1 MRAKKT
7 SYARRACH
15 HGRGVFGSNAASHS
29 CDGAGTENLAR
40 SGEPI
45 RLSLRS
51 EPNLASTISNAFPC
65 VLSQA
70 KDPNT
75 SKILASPSEPNRLS
89 RVREASARAR
99 ASEKKAREQRRKGGR
114 VCSLLSGLHL
124 HSSTRRPQVLPLGL
138 CSPCVLPMTSSVLPL
153 LIPSF
158 FVKSLIRFI
167 GLVHSVL
174 RI

>member
-1 MRAKKT
+1 MRAEKT
-7 SYARRACH
+7 SYARRACQ

-99 ASEKKAREQRRKGGR
+99 ASEKKSARAKKKRRTRLLTALQSPPPFLNSQTTGAPSR
-114 VCSLLSGLHL
+114 SLL
-124 HSSTRRPQVLPLGL
+124 PPAF
-138 CSPCVLPMTSSVLPL
+138 SP
-153 LIPSF
+153 
-158 FVKSLIRFI
+158 
-167 GLVHSVL
+167 
-174 RI
+174 